1 MANGKWQMWEDD
13 AAQLERITNWAANGL
28 TDEQIAK
35 SMGIRRETL
44 WVWKRDHPNI
54 SNALKKGRMLACE
67 VIENALFKKAAG
79 MVVED
84 TVEEYRGELRDGKPS
99 NGTVVKRTTRRQI
112 PPDTAAV
119 IFYLKNRMP
128 DRYTDKR
135 TTEVAVTA
143 PTISLGIEPGRAD
156 D

>member
-1 MANGKWQMWEDD
+1 MANGKWQLWEEDP
-13 AAQLERITNWAANGL
+13 AQLERITNWAANGL
-28 TDEQIAK
+28 TDEQIAR

-67 VIENALFKKAAG
+67 VIENALFKKATG

-84 TVEEYRGELRDGKPS
+84 SVEEYRGELRDGKPS
-99 NGTVVKRTTRRQI
+99 NGTVVRRTTRRQI
-112 PPDTAAV
+112 PPDTAAA

-128 DRYTDKR
+128 DRYSDRR
-135 TTEVAVTA
+135 TMEVEAAT
-143 PTISLGIEPGRAD
+143 PTVILGVDPGRAD
-156 D
+156 G